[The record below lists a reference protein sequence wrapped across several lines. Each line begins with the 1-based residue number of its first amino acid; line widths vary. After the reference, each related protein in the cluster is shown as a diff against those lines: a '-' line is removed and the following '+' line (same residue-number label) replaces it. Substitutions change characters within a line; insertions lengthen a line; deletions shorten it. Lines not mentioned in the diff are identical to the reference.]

1 MSLKLEEVNHVEYET
16 ANKNR
21 GATVVDRQTRKKSG
35 VSAVFKRIMASY
47 QLYLLVLPTIAY
59 FIIFHYIPIYGA
71 QIAFKDFIAIKGI
84 EGSPWIGFEH
94 FERFFDSYQFWL
106 VLKNTLGINIY
117 ELLVAFPAPIVLAL
131 LLNALSNARFKKFVQ
146 TVTYAPHFISVVVIV
161 GMLNI
166 FLSPHNGIANELM
179 KMFGAEPIFF
189 MGSPE
194 WFKTIFVFSGIW
206 QNIGWSTI
214 IYLAALTS
222 VSPSLHE
229 AAVVDGA
236 SKLQRIA
243 YIDLP
248 SILPTIVI
256 LLILNIGNFMSVG
269 FEKVYLMQNS
279 LNVDASE
286 IIQTYVYKVG
296 LLNAQ
301 YGYSSA
307 IGLFNSVINFILL
320 LSVNRLAKRL
330 KQNSLW

>member
-1 MSLKLEEVNHVEYET
+1 M
-16 ANKNR
+16 
-21 GATVVDRQTRKKSG
+21 
-35 VSAVFKRIMASY
+35 SAVKKIMASY

-106 VLKNTLGINIY
+106 VLKNTLGINVY

-166 FLSPHNGIANELM
+166 FLSPHNGIVNELM
-179 KMFGAEPIFF
+179 RMFGAEPIFF

-222 VSPSLHE
+222 VNPSLHE

-236 SKLQRIA
+236 SKLQRIV

-301 YGYSSA
+301 YGYSAA

>member
-1 MSLKLEEVNHVEYET
+1 MSLKLREVNHVENET
-16 ANKNR
+16 AIKGEVERN
-21 GATVVDRQTRKKSG
+21 ADRQARKKSEM
-35 VSAVFKRIMASY
+35 SAVKKIMASY

-106 VLKNTLGINIY
+106 VLKNTLGINVY

-166 FLSPHNGIANELM
+166 FLSPHNGIVNELM
-179 KMFGAEPIFF
+179 RMFGAEPIFF

-222 VSPSLHE
+222 VNPSLHE

-236 SKLQRIA
+236 SKLQRIV

-301 YGYSSA
+301 YGYSAA

>member
-1 MSLKLEEVNHVEYET
+1 
-16 ANKNR
+16 
-21 GATVVDRQTRKKSG
+21 
-35 VSAVFKRIMASY
+35 MASY